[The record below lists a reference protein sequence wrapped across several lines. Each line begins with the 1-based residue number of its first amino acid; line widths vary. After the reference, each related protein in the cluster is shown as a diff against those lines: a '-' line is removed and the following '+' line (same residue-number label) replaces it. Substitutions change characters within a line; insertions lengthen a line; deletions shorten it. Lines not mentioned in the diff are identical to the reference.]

1 MRLHFQDAAN
11 HRFDI
16 DLCKSIGRF
25 GRNVTEAQ
33 QVINELHRSGV
44 HVIFCSGAPGLS
56 MHLSGKSELGIIA
69 SLYEQNTI
77 AAERERWPK
86 RAIEATLDNGRF
98 TGDARLAANTAFPHN
113 PPVD

>member
-1 MRLHFQDAAN
+1 MRLHFQYAAN

-16 DLCKSIGRF
+16 DLCNSIGRF

-98 TGDARLAANTAFPHN
+98 TGGCQTRSKYSL
-113 PPVD
+113 PP